1 MPNPLD
7 VADLRTRVQAA
18 LDAHESRQ
26 QKVLAPLGDEVTDLT
41 DGIFQLLRGGKRL
54 RAAFLYWGYRAAGG
68 EDSDAVVQMASS
80 MEMFQA
86 AALIHDDVMDHS
98 DTRRGMPTAH
108 RRLAALH
115 AREGWDG
122 DGEDFG
128 DAGAVLAGDLC
139 LVWTDELFVGSG
151 LPAHEVDRG
160 RGDFDAMRTQLMGGQ
175 FLDVLDS
182 VRNWATLNTG
192 DRVTQALKVVRYKS
206 ANYTVV
212 QPLLIG
218 AAAAG
223 VDDHARAG
231 LTEYGL
237 ALGEAFQLRDD
248 LLGVFGDPEQTGK
261 PAGDDLC
268 EGKRTVLIALALDEM
283 SEADHT
289 RFEQWFGSPGLNED
303 QIGWLRGVCT
313 DSGAVDRVEAM
324 IDERVAAARKH
335 LAGIEVEG
343 EAAEV
348 LRALIGVATARA
360 A

>member
-7 VADLRTRVQAA
+7 VADLRTRVQEA

-26 QKVLAPLGDEVTDLT
+26 REVLAPLGEEVAELA
-41 DGIFQLLRGGKRL
+41 DGVFQLLRGGKRL

-68 EDSDAVVQMASS
+68 ADSDAVVQLASS

-108 RRLAALH
+108 RRLSALH
-115 AREGWDG
+115 SRAGWDG
-122 DGEDFG
+122 NGDDFG
-128 DAGAVLAGDLC
+128 DAGAILAGDLC
-139 LVWTDELFVGSG
+139 LVWTDELFASSG
-151 LPAHEVDRG
+151 LPTLELAHG
-160 RGDFDAMRTQLMGGQ
+160 RAEFDAMRTQLMGGQ

-182 VRNWATLNTG
+182 VRNWATLNTNE
-192 DRVTQALKVVRYKS
+192 RVSRALKVVRYKS

-218 AAAAG
+218 ATSAG
-223 VDDHARAG
+223 VDERARAG

-248 LLGVFGDPEQTGK
+248 LLGVFGDPKETGK

-268 EGKRTVLIALALDEM
+268 EGKRTVLIALTLDEM
-283 SEADHT
+283 SGADRA
-289 RFEQWFGSPGLNED
+289 RFDSLFGSPELQDD
-303 QIGWLRGVCT
+303 QIRWLREQCT
-313 DSGAVDRVEAM
+313 NSGAVGRVEAM
-324 IDERVAAARKH
+324 INERVAAARKH
-335 LAGIEVEG
+335 LSDVDVDS
-343 EAAEV
+343 EAANV
-348 LRALIGVATARA
+348 LAALIDVATARA